1 MNPSRKY
8 SVSVRDVASD
18 CGYLEVISGANPN
31 ERIIA
36 NALID
41 QEISTDI
48 SVVVTNPRGHIYP
61 CTPRTSG
68 VSQTPN
74 KKQE

>member
-36 NALID
+36 NALSD
-41 QEISTDI
+41 EDRYWEVLVLYLERPAQKREFALPHTG
-48 SVVVTNPRGHIYP
+48 RF
-61 CTPRTSG
+61 
-68 VSQTPN
+68 
-74 KKQE
+74 